1 MSTRRERIEESLRR
15 SVADLLVFGEL
26 RDPRLQRVGCGV
38 TGVRVTPDLMQARI
52 FVDITGEAAA
62 VSAALVAL
70 NASAPVIRAEI
81 GKKMHIRRLPQLRF
95 ERDESIEEGLRIEQA
110 LAAIRAEELLRAKNV
125 EGAGEG
131 ES

>member
-1 MSTRRERIEESLRR
+1 M
-15 SVADLLVFGEL
+15 
-26 RDPRLQRVGCGV
+26 
-38 TGVRVTPDLMQARI
+38 RVTPDLMQARI